1 MSNMTDTSDTAL
13 PLAGLK
19 ILDLSR
25 VLAGPYCCALM
36 GEQGADVIKVE
47 RPVTGDEN
55 RRWGDL
61 WHGESIDFM
70 NVNRNKRGITVDLKS
85 AEGQAIIRKL
95 AGWADVLVESFP
107 PGTIE
112 KFDLDY
118 PKLKPL
124 NERLI
129 YCSLSA
135 FGDKGD
141 LRSKPGYDGTLQA
154 FSGHMM
160 ITGEVHGG
168 PVRTG
173 ASVIDMSTGFTAY
186 SAIMTALWAR
196 EKSGKGQRVMVSLL
210 QTALAVMGSHAAVFL
225 NTGHQPNRAG
235 GGLSHLAPYG
245 AYQTKDGYISAGA
258 LSQDA
263 WVRFCRALG
272 REDLPKEPRF
282 ADLPDRLAHKQEL
295 DAILNASFRE
305 KSSAEWIER
314 FEAESVVIAPI
325 NTLEQ
330 AMTHP
335 QVSANDLIV
344 STDHPHGDLK
354 FVGLPFSH
362 DGQKTA
368 PQRPPPLLSQHTDEI
383 LAELGYAP
391 DSIETLR
398 KDGVI

>member
-1 MSNMTDTSDTAL
+1 MSDPSDFAL
-13 PLAGLK
+13 PLKGLK

-36 GEQGADVIKVE
+36 GEQGAEVIKVE
-47 RPVTGDEN
+47 RPVSGDEN

-85 AEGQAIIRKL
+85 EDGQAIIRKL
-95 AGWADVLVESFP
+95 AAWADVLVESFP

-112 KFDLDY
+112 KFGLDY
-118 PKLKPL
+118 PNLKQV
-124 NERLI
+124 NDRLV

-135 FGDKGD
+135 FGDKGE

-160 ITGEVHGG
+160 ITGEAEGG

-196 EKSGKGQRVMVSLL
+196 ESSGKGRRVTVSLL
-210 QTALAVMGSHAAVFL
+210 QTALAVMGAHAAVFL
-225 NTGHQPNRAG
+225 NTGHQPKRAG

-245 AYQTKDGYISAGA
+245 AYQTSDGYVSAGA

-263 WVRFCRALG
+263 WIRFCRALG
-272 REDLPKEPRF
+272 REDLPGEARV
-282 ADLPDRLAHKQEL
+282 ADLPDRLEHKSEL
-295 DAILNASFRE
+295 DAILNEAFRTE
-305 KSSAEWIER
+305 TSAHWIER
-314 FEAESVVIAPI
+314 FEAEGVVIAPI
-325 NTLEQ
+325 NSLEQ
-330 AMTHP
+330 SMTHP
-335 QVSANDLIV
+335 QVTANDLIV
-344 STDHPHGDLK
+344 TTDHPHGELK
-354 FVGLPFSH
+354 LVGVPFGH
-362 DGQKTA
+362 DGKKTE

-383 LAELGYAP
+383 LSEFGYAP
-391 DSIETLR
+391 DEIEALR
-398 KDGVI
+398 EDGVI

>member
-1 MSNMTDTSDTAL
+1 MTTESEITL
-13 PLAGLK
+13 PLEGLK

-25 VLAGPYCCALM
+25 VLAGPFCCALM

-70 NVNRNKRGITVDLKS
+70 NVNRNKRGITVNLKS
-85 AEGQAIIRKL
+85 DTGQEIIRKL
-95 AGWADVLVESFP
+95 ASWADVLVESFP

-112 KFDLDY
+112 KFGLDY
-118 PKLKPL
+118 PNLKEV
-124 NERLI
+124 NERLV

-135 FGDKGD
+135 FGDKGE

-160 ITGEVHGG
+160 ITGEAEGG

-196 EKSGKGQRVMVSLL
+196 ERSGEGQRVMVSLL
-210 QTALAVMGSHAAVFL
+210 QTALSVMGSHAAVFL
-225 NTGHQPNRAG
+225 NTGHQPDRAG

-245 AYQTKDGYISAGA
+245 AYETKDGYISAGA

-263 WVRFCRALG
+263 WIRFCHALG
-272 REDLPKEPRF
+272 RDDLTGEACF
-282 ADLPDRLAHKQEL
+282 ADLPQRLKNKKQL
-295 DAILNASFRE
+295 DDILSESFRQ
-305 KSSAEWIER
+305 KTSAEWIER
-314 FEAESVVIAPI
+314 FEAEKVVIAPI
-325 NTLEQ
+325 NSLSQ
-330 AMTHP
+330 SLGHP
-335 QVSANDLIV
+335 QVEANNLIV

-354 FVGLPFSH
+354 LVGLPFSH
-362 DGQKTA
+362 DGKKTK
-368 PQRPPPLLSQHTDEI
+368 PQRPPPLLGQHTEEI
-383 LAELGYAP
+383 LMEFGYTPAE
-391 DSIETLR
+391 IKTLR
-398 KDGVI
+398 KDGAI